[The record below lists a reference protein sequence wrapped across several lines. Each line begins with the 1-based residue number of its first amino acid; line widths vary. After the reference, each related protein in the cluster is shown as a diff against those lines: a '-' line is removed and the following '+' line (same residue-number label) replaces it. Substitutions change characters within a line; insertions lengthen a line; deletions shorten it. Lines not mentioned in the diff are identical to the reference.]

1 MNLFKSATA
10 KGQAAEVEAAELHR
24 LATSE
29 GPETAE
35 SLLAEEHADMLHDA
49 FVQQHGAG
57 HHRFL

>member
-1 MNLFKSATA
+1 MKLFRSTTA
-10 KGQAAEVEAAELHR
+10 KGQAAEVEAAERHR

-49 FVQQHGAG
+49 FEAKHGAS
-57 HHRFL
+57 HHQFL

>member
-1 MNLFKSATA
+1 VKLFQSTTA
-10 KGQAAEVEAAELHR
+10 QGQAAEVEAAELHR

-29 GPETAE
+29 GPETPE

-49 FVQQHGAG
+49 FEARHGAG